1 MSEQQ
6 YFKYTLNVV
15 LIPMV
20 LVLAIWT
27 VYWVE
32 IRFHMNLNTYGVF
45 PRTLSGLKGVLFSPF
60 IHGSL
65 DHLYS
70 NTLPIAILS
79 ASLFYFYRQVAWKVL
94 FWGLICSGILTW
106 LIGRASFHIGMSG
119 IIYVLA
125 SFIFFKGIFTKYY
138 RLTALSMFVVFIDGG
153 LLWYIF
159 PIEDGISWEGHLA
172 GFVTGLLLATVL
184 KVSMPVLKKYAWEH
198 DDYNEDED
206 EFLKHFDE
214 DGNFIEAPKETDI
227 DLEAPVKITYFFK
240 KKNEDDDA

>member
-15 LIPMV
+15 LIPMI

-32 IRFHMNLNTYGVF
+32 IRFHVNLNTYGVF

-79 ASLFYFYRQVAWKVL
+79 ASLFYFYREVAWKVL
-94 FWGLICSGILTW
+94 FWGLLCSGILTW
-106 LIGRASFHIGMSG
+106 VIGRASFHIGMSG
-119 IIYVLA
+119 VIYVLA

-138 RLTALSMFVVFIDGG
+138 RLTALSMFVVFIYGG

-172 GFVTGLLLATVL
+172 GFVTGLLLAIVL
-184 KVSMPVLKKYAWEH
+184 KVSMPVIKKYAWEYE
-198 DDYNEDED
+198 DYNEEED
-206 EFLKHFDE
+206 EFLKHFDD
-214 DGNFIEAPKETDI
+214 DGNFIELPEEPEI
-227 DLEAPVKITYFFK
+227 DVESPVKIRYFFK
-240 KKNEDDDA
+240 KKNDKGDA